1 MNKMTLKITREYIFT
16 SPRSNIC
23 RLFCMFLVLAVFFS
37 HLTARAEEN
46 QQGLIS
52 PEQLAESLDNAVANQ
67 RDELESLKG
76 QLRDLENLRDKV
88 QDEIKTYDSQNTA
101 HSQILLTSQLRI
113 ENLENAIKNNRFA
126 FRNLS
131 GYFEIFQKR
140 LDSTSILLGQIK
152 ERIELVKAQIA
163 DIRGSQF
170 SDTWK
175 SLLAATSQS
184 LNKILDEKKQIGEG
198 LHKTEENLLR
208 LINDALEE
216 NKTIGDKLML
226 RLEDE
231 NKASI
236 FKRFDSFGDLS
247 GEAIR
252 KELGLFWSR
261 IRSVFDSATWSSQWI
276 EIKMGGFEQ
285 WSVFFVA
292 MALILLLQYQ
302 SKVTIRKVEKR
313 CEGPEYDHRRMA
325 LVLLRRSLPYFGM
338 VLLFGF
344 YSSLRFSL
352 FNISLGRALFGIF
365 LILLA
370 TQWGLDYLKYGFS
383 GPPTVFWS
391 FVSHH
396 IRRFFQIIRTMAI
409 IVLMLSWIAERD
421 SILIWLLR
429 NVLSAVFLSWAL
441 VFWLKMK
448 RILFEGRRQGQEI
461 FNLKW
466 IKAIRAWTYLVIGG
480 TLFLN
485 LLGYRM
491 LGGLWFEAWIK
502 TLAILFWGYISLN
515 AVREWRQDFL
525 SETAADIEN
534 KKTSKY
540 HIRWTLIQ
548 LTQAFCFFAMAVVI
562 LWAWDTSGFLTARL
576 ADFFNF
582 TVTMG
587 SLKLNVKGIILAVG
601 ILYITRF
608 AVRIG
613 RSLLKE
619 KILDRRS
626 LEIGLKDSILTI
638 TSYLGWTL
646 GLLLALGIIGVNA
659 TSIAV
664 IFGGLSIGIGFGMQT
679 IFNNF
684 FSGLILLF
692 ERPIQV
698 GDTVEI
704 NGMRAEVK
712 KINVRAT
719 VVQTFDNASVIIP
732 NSEFVSKQV
741 TNWSFKDKRMRRNIE
756 IGVAY
761 GSDIDL
767 VQNTML
773 EIANKKRNVLKYPKP
788 DVIFIDHADSAL
800 IFRLRVWVHLDDYWT
815 IPSQI
820 RNEIDHRFRELGIEI
835 AFPQRDLHIR
845 SLPAE
850 IAPASS
856 TVDSDGVKENP
867 VKNIPE
873 PN

>member
-1 MNKMTLKITREYIFT
+1 MTLKFYRDYVF
-16 SPRSNIC
+16 SLQPPYLW
-23 RLFCMFLVLAVFFS
+23 RLFCTFLVLAVFFS

-46 QQGLIS
+46 QQGMIS
-52 PEQLAESLDNAVANQ
+52 PEQMAESLDNALANK
-67 RDELESLKG
+67 RTELEDLKG
-76 QLRDLENLRDKV
+76 RSRDLENLRDKI
-88 QDEIKTYDSQNTA
+88 QAEIKTYSSQNVV

-126 FRNLS
+126 FRTLN
-131 GYFEIFQKR
+131 GYVEIFQKR
-140 LDSTSILLGQIK
+140 LDSTSILLEQIE
-152 ERIELVKAQIA
+152 ERIELVKAQVV
-163 DIRGSQF
+163 DISESQF
-170 SDTWK
+170 SNTWK
-175 SLLAATSQS
+175 HALVATSQS
-184 LNKILDEKKQIGEG
+184 LIKILDEKKQLCKG
-198 LHKTEENLLR
+198 LHKTEENLLG
-208 LINDALEE
+208 LINAALEE

-226 RLEDE
+226 KLEVE
-231 NKASI
+231 KKASI
-236 FKRFDSFGDLS
+236 FNRFHSFGDLS
-247 GEAIR
+247 GEAIK
-252 KELGLFWSR
+252 KELSFFWSR
-261 IRSVFDSATWSSQWI
+261 IRSGFDFATWNSQWI
-276 EIKMGGFEQ
+276 EVKMGGFDQ
-285 WSVFFVA
+285 WAVFFVA
-292 MALILLLQYQ
+292 VALILLLQYQ
-302 SKVTIRKVEKR
+302 LKITLRQIEKR
-313 CEGPEYDHRRMA
+313 CEGPEYDHRRLA
-325 LVLLRRSLPYFGM
+325 LVLLRRSLPYLGM

-352 FNISLGRALFGIF
+352 FNISLGRALFAIF
-365 LILLA
+365 IILVA

-383 GPPTVFWS
+383 GPPTVLRS

-396 IRRFFQIIRTMAI
+396 VRRFFQIFRTVAI
-409 IVLMLSWIAERD
+409 IVLMLNWVAERD
-421 SILIWLLR
+421 SIMIWQLR
-429 NVLSAVFLSWAL
+429 NVLSAVFLAWAV

-461 FNLKW
+461 FNPKW
-466 IKAIRAWTYLVIGG
+466 IISLKTWNYLVIGG

-502 TLAILFWGYISLN
+502 TLAILFWGYISIN
-515 AVREWRQDFL
+515 AVREWQQDVL
-525 SETAADIEN
+525 AETAAEIET

-548 LTQAFCFFAMAVVI
+548 LIQAFCFFAMAVVI
-562 LWAWDTSGFLTARL
+562 LWAWDTYGFLRARL

-582 TVTMG
+582 NVSMG

-638 TSYLGWTL
+638 TSYLGWAL

-698 GDTVEI
+698 GDILEV
-704 NGMRAEVK
+704 NGLRAKVK

-732 NSEFVSKQV
+732 NSVLVSEQV
-741 TNWSFKDKRMRRNIE
+741 TNWSLKDQRIRRRIQV
-756 IGVAY
+756 GVAY
-761 GSDIDL
+761 GSNIDL
-767 VQNTML
+767 VQNTLL
-773 EIANKKRNVLKYPKP
+773 EIARKRSDVLKYPRPK
-788 DVIFIDHADSAL
+788 VIFIDHAASAL
-800 IFRLRVWVHLDDYWT
+800 IFELRVWVDVEHYWDV
-815 IPSQI
+815 PSQI
-820 RNEIDHRFRELGIEI
+820 RNEIDRCFNELGIEI
-835 AFPQRDLHIR
+835 AFPQMDVHIR
-845 SLPAE
+845 SLPAQ
-850 IAPASS
+850 IAPSAL
-856 TVDSDGVKENP
+856 TGDSDRVKENP
-867 VKNIPE
+867 EKNIRE
-873 PN
+873 PD